1 MKNLV
6 FSLLALTVLSTG
18 PVQAQGTPA
27 ESTGHRI
34 GLIDKAHVFQNYNK
48 FEGLRNGMQAEIEQS
63 DAEAK
68 GMLERLQKMQTELAK
83 FDTGGAE
90 YETAERKI
98 LDEKGKFDSFR
109 ASTQR
114 QLARRESEMF
124 KVIYNDVTAAV
135 KLYAEYAKF
144 DAVMRFN
151 SKGITDATTP
161 QEAVQTMNK
170 TFIYTRPENDITN
183 TVLDYL
189 NKQYTKSTGAAGTP
203 ATPVSRTTTPAR
215 N

>member
-1 MKNLV
+1 MKNFVL
-6 FSLLALTVLSTG
+6 SLLALTVLGTAS
-18 PVQAQGTPA
+18 VHAQGTTP
-27 ESTGHRI
+27 STAPGHRI
-34 GLIDKAHVFQNYNK
+34 GLIDMALVFQEYDK
-48 FEGLRNGMQAEIEQS
+48 FEGLRNELQAEIEKS

-68 GMLERLQKMQTELAK
+68 GMVERLQKMQGELAK
-83 FDTGGAE
+83 FDAGGPQ
-90 YETAERKI
+90 YEAAERQI

-124 KVIYNDVTAAV
+124 KVVYNDVTAAV

-144 DAVMRFN
+144 DHVMRFN
-151 SKGITDATTP
+151 SNGITYTTTP

-170 TFIYTRPENDITN
+170 TFIYTRSENDITK

-189 NKQYTKSTGAAGTP
+189 NKEYAK
-203 ATPVSRTTTPAR
+203 
-215 N
+215 